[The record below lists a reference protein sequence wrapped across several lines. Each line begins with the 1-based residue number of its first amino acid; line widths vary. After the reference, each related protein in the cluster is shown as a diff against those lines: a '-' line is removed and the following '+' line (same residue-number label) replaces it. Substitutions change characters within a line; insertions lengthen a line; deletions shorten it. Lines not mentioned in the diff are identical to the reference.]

1 MRFDNLGLVE
11 PILRAVRAEGYQTA
25 TPIQVQAIPEVIKG
39 RDLIGCAQ
47 TGTGKTAAFALPTLQ
62 RLSARGNE
70 PPEASSRRRAG
81 NRRTI
86 RALILSPTRELATQI
101 AESFSAYG
109 RFTGLRHTVV
119 FGGVSQRPQVRS
131 LQEGVDTLVA
141 TPGRLLDLI
150 GQGYIDLSGVEILIL
165 DEADRMLDMGF
176 LPDLRRI
183 VTHVPRGRQTLMF
196 SATMPSEIR
205 RLAAQWLRKP
215 VHVQVAPHAAPPEQV
230 SQSVYFV
237 EPRQKPWLLA
247 HFLQNTLSTRT
258 LVFSRTKH
266 GADKIVRGLLREG
279 IRAAAIHGNKS
290 QAMRQ
295 RVLEHFKS
303 DRLPVLIATDVAAR
317 GLDVDDISH
326 VINYDMPHDGE
337 TYVHRI
343 GRTGRA
349 GAAGIAVSF
358 CGRDEQARLRLIERL
373 IRRTIAVQQQPQYPQ
388 GPQDPQG
395 TEQSSSQSPVVSKET
410 QPARRKSRPP
420 RQRRS
425 KRSADQGSKR
435 SADQGSKRS
444 ADQGSKRSADQG
456 SKSKGSFQEG
466 KRKAATPQG
475 RTANR
480 RRRRVGVR

>member
-1 MRFDNLGLVE
+1 MKFDKLGLVE
-11 PILRAVRAEGYQTA
+11 PILRAVQAEGYQTA

-62 RLSARGNE
+62 KLCARDNEPRGDEPRGDEPRGNGRR
-70 PPEASSRRRAG
+70 EASSRRRAG
-81 NRRTI
+81 KRCKI
-86 RALILSPTRELATQI
+86 RALILSPTRELAVQI

-266 GADKIVRGLLREG
+266 GADKIVRGLHREG

-290 QAMRQ
+290 QAARQ
-295 RVLEHFKS
+295 RVLEQFKS
-303 DRLPVLIATDVAAR
+303 DRLPVLIATDIAAR
-317 GLDVDDISH
+317 GLDIDDISH
-326 VINYDMPHDGE
+326 VINYDMPHDPE

-343 GRTGRA
+343 GRTARA
-349 GAAGIAVSF
+349 GAEGIAVSF
-358 CGRDEQARLRLIERL
+358 CGRDEHPRLRLIERL
-373 IRRTIAVQQQPQYPQ
+373 IRRTIAVQQQPEHLQS
-388 GPQDPQG
+388 
-395 TEQSSSQSPVVSKET
+395 TEPSSSQSPVAAKGT
-410 QPARRKSRPP
+410 PPARRKSRPP
-420 RQRRS
+420 RQHR
-425 KRSADQGSKR
+425 
-435 SADQGSKRS
+435 
-444 ADQGSKRSADQG
+444 
-456 SKSKGSFQEG
+456 SKSKGSFPEG
-466 KRKAATPQG
+466 NRKAAKPKG
-475 RTANR
+475 RTAGR
-480 RRRRVGVR
+480 RLPRVGV